1 MIGTFE
7 FGFSAHKFKIRTGE
21 LPSGSREDIAKPA
34 VRKKNNA
41 PPAIQWL
48 FDTLYSSS
56 YYY

>member
-48 FDTLYSSS
+48 FDTLYSS
-56 YYY
+56 